1 MRMHVHLRIRT
12 HARVRMRFRTHA
24 RMHLPTY
31 CSTIAFDILSY
42 TPPHIGEGLI
52 YMAKTKAKQPNKQ
65 AADASQPTG
74 RQSLAEQPVGER
86 RRTFWVGIA
95 CALAGAGLWGVSG
108 ACAQHLF
115 SHYGIT
121 PMFATAVR
129 SLVATLFF
137 FGVLMLRRRYMLEL
151 IWKSEPRVKLFFLV
165 FGAALFIDQFA
176 YAMTIAFTNAGTATV
191 LQMLSTVFVMLFT
204 CVMGRHLPKGN
215 EFAGLICAFV
225 ATVLIATQGD
235 LGTLVLPAAG
245 LFWGLLNA
253 ACVAVYVLTPR
264 VGGLFDEHGH
274 AGDVRVLGNRICHSA
289 CHGRGSSSGGC
300 KHGCVRLAGAHRR
313 PGVSG
318 DVRVVR
324 AVSARRGVRG
334 LGHRQL
340 VGRRRAD
347 QRQRVRLRVPGH
359 GVFRLRLGGIGAH
372 VGHADAGNVGREAK
386 IT

>member
-1 MRMHVHLRIRT
+1 MCMHGHLRIRT
-12 HARVRMRFRTHA
+12 HARVRMHFRMHA

-65 AADASQPTG
+65 TADASQPTG
-74 RQSLAEQPVGER
+74 RQPLAEQPVGAR
-86 RRTFWVGIA
+86 RRVFWIGIA

-137 FGVLMLRRRYMLEL
+137 FGVLVLRRRYMLEL
-151 IWKSEPRVKLFFLV
+151 IWRSEPRVKLFFLV
-165 FGAALFIDQFA
+165 FGGALFVDQFA

-253 ACVAVYVLTPR
+253 YALLSTC
-264 VGGLFDEHGH
+264 
-274 AGDVRVLGNRICHSA
+274 
-289 CHGRGSSSGGC
+289 
-300 KHGCVRLAGAHRR
+300 
-313 PGVSG
+313 
-318 DVRVVR
+318 
-324 AVSARRGVRG
+324 
-334 LGHRQL
+334 
-340 VGRRRAD
+340 
-347 QRQRVRLRVPGH
+347 
-359 GVFRLRLGGIGAH
+359 
-372 VGHADAGNVGREAK
+372 
-386 IT
+386 

>member
-1 MRMHVHLRIRT
+1 MHFRMHV
-12 HARVRMRFRTHA
+12 

-65 AADASQPTG
+65 TADASQPTG
-74 RQSLAEQPVGER
+74 RQPLAKQPVGAR
-86 RRTFWVGIA
+86 RRVFWIGIA

-165 FGAALFIDQFA
+165 FGGALFVDQFA

-253 ACVAVYVLTPR
+253 VCVAVYVLTPR
-264 VGGLFDEHGH
+264 VGGLFD
-274 AGDVRVLGNRICHSA
+274 RF
-289 CHGRGSSSGGC
+289 GSFAATSVGMLVTCVCSGIAYAVQLAMG
-300 KHGCVRLAGAHRR
+300 AGA
-313 PGVSG
+313 PEAVAGMDAFGWLVLIGGLAFLGTFVSFG
-318 DVRVVR
+318 LYL
-324 AVSARRGVRG
+324 RGVAFVGSVTGSLLGAVEPISASVCACVFLGTAFSGFDWAG
-334 LGHRQL
+334 LVLMLIMLAL
-340 VGRRRAD
+340 VT
-347 QRQRVRLRVPGH
+347 
-359 GVFRLRLGGIGAH
+359 LGGKP
-372 VGHADAGNVGREAK
+372 R
-386 IT
+386 

>member
-1 MRMHVHLRIRT
+1 
-12 HARVRMRFRTHA
+12 
-24 RMHLPTY
+24 
-31 CSTIAFDILSY
+31 
-42 TPPHIGEGLI
+42 
-52 YMAKTKAKQPNKQ
+52 MAKTDAQLADGQ
-65 AADASQPTG
+65 AANA
-74 RQSLAEQPVGER
+74 AR
-86 RRTFWVGIA
+86 RRIFWVGIA

-137 FGVLMLRRRYMLEL
+137 FGVLVLRRRYMLEL

-165 FGAALFIDQFA
+165 FGAALFVDQFA

-245 LFWGLLNA
+245 LF
-253 ACVAVYVLTPR
+253 
-264 VGGLFDEHGH
+264 
-274 AGDVRVLGNRICHSA
+274 
-289 CHGRGSSSGGC
+289 
-300 KHGCVRLAGAHRR
+300 
-313 PGVSG
+313 
-318 DVRVVR
+318 
-324 AVSARRGVRG
+324 
-334 LGHRQL
+334 
-340 VGRRRAD
+340 
-347 QRQRVRLRVPGH
+347 
-359 GVFRLRLGGIGAH
+359 
-372 VGHADAGNVGREAK
+372 
-386 IT
+386 

>member
-1 MRMHVHLRIRT
+1 
-12 HARVRMRFRTHA
+12 
-24 RMHLPTY
+24 
-31 CSTIAFDILSY
+31 
-42 TPPHIGEGLI
+42 
-52 YMAKTKAKQPNKQ
+52 MAKTKAKQPNKQ
-65 AADASQPTG
+65 TADASQPTG
-74 RQSLAEQPVGER
+74 RQPLAEQPVGAR
-86 RRTFWVGIA
+86 RRVFWIGIA

-137 FGVLMLRRRYMLEL
+137 FGVLVLRRRYMLEL

-165 FGAALFIDQFA
+165 FGAALFVDQFA

-215 EFAGLICAFV
+215 EFVGLICAFV

-253 ACVAVYVLTPR
+253 VCVAIYVLTPR
-264 VGGLFDEHGH
+264 AAGLFD
-274 AGDVRVLGNRICHSA
+274 RF
-289 CHGRGSSSGGC
+289 GSFAATSVGMLVTCVCSGIAYAVQLAMG
-300 KHGCVRLAGAHRR
+300 AGA
-313 PGVSG
+313 PEAVASMDAFGWLVLIGGLAFLGTFVSFG
-318 DVRVVR
+318 LYL
-324 AVSARRGVRG
+324 RGVAFVGSVTGSLLGAVEPISAGVCACVFLGTAFSGFDWAG
-334 LGHRQL
+334 LVLMLIMLAL
-340 VGRRRAD
+340 VD
-347 QRQRVRLRVPGH
+347 
-359 GVFRLRLGGIGAH
+359 
-372 VGHADAGNVGREAK
+372 VGREAK